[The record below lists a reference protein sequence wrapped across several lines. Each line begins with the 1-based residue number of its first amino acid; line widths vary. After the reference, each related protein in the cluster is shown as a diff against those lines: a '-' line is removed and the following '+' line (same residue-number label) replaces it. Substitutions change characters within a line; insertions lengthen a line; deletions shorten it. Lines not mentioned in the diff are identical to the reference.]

1 MVVVVLVVVVVASS
15 NGLYLLSHLCFRA
28 SFLNVLSLSFSLL
41 PEYVVTFLYIFHGF
55 LFCLLRLLQS
65 VVLKILVFLTV
76 SLSVSQGMCRHLSTL
91 LWPCALHALDW
102 KAFDS
107 PVKLLL
113 GLSETNHGDLVNSY
127 YKTRSSFPNMSEIF
141 MDQILPSALLAFSL
155 QSPPK
160 AAFQDFL

>member
-1 MVVVVLVVVVVASS
+1 MSS
-15 NGLYLLSHLCFRA
+15 
-28 SFLNVLSLSFSLL
+28 LSLSLSSQNMLL
-41 PEYVVTFLYIFHGF
+41 HFFIYFMGF
-55 LFCLLRLLQS
+55 CSVCWDCISMRNPDNQWWMVLQS

-155 QSPPK
+155 PSPPK